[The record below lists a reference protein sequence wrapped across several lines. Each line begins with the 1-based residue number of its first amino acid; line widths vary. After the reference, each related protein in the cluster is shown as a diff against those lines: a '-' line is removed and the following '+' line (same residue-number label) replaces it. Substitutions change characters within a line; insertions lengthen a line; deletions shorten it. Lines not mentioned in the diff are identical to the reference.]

1 MQGSQFF
8 LLEQFVSKH
17 FIWFPIYRNLFVYS
31 GSEDEFFKDESPGK
45 CNSTE
50 KTYLESEFF
59 VSEVKLKG
67 GINTN

>member
-17 FIWFPIYRNLFVYS
+17 FNWFPIYRNLFVYS
-31 GSEDEFFKDESPGK
+31 GSEDEFFKDESPSK